1 MSSVLEVRDYLKES
15 KPDVFCIAE
24 TKLKE
29 EIQVNFADEGYK
41 CWRRDRIGKGGGGVI
56 IMVRGDMDVEDVQ
69 YGEDKAEVIGLTIRT
84 SGREKRKIILTYV
97 PPKTNTWKLEEH
109 KEMQKEV
116 LRCIEKMLER
126 DKKVLIV
133 GDFNCKSVNWAEME
147 VTGNEGLWSEG
158 LLQMAMVNTLDQWV
172 EECTRYRGEEE
183 PAMLDLVFTKR
194 PEPRPTIK
202 YLGPMGKSDHI
213 LLEVE
218 MQEEE
223 VLRYKEDYKSGRL
236 NYAKAKFDELRIFY
250 DKIDWRKIM
259 EGKKVQEKYD
269 IFLEKYNEGVQKY
282 VPLFNVKRRKY
293 SWYNARCQEAKRAK
307 DRAWKKLIKQRNGY
321 NSEKYKE
328 ARNEYIRIRREEE
341 RNFEKDV
348 VDKCEEEPKLFYKY
362 INGKITNKE
371 TIDKVRKE
379 GRTYQTAEEISEI
392 MNESFKTVFTVEEEF
407 AEPSMEMPQTG
418 MQEINVRKHE
428 IGTLMEKL
436 DVRKA
441 MGPDGVACWMLRECK
456 DQLLEPIWE
465 IINSSLEEG
474 RVPKEWK
481 RANIVPIFKG
491 GTKTEPLNYRPVSLT
506 SVVGKLCETV
516 IKEKWVKYLEE
527 N

>member
-1 MSSVLEVRDYLKES
+1 MKLGKKRDENGDREREIFLEGARHEIEEVVHKGEERSNRRNKATDGAKRGDTRNSRITTAEKNTSGGRGGKLRVTYTNIDGLLSSVLEVRDYLKES

-41 CWRRDRIGKGGGGVI
+41 CWRRDRIGKGG
-56 IMVRGDMDVEDVQ
+56 GDMDVEDVQ

-133 GDFNCKSVNWAEME
+133 GDFNCKSSNWAEME
-147 VTGNEGLWSEG
+147 VTGNEGLWSER

-183 PAMLDLVFTKR
+183 PAMLDLVSTKR

-250 DKIDWRKIM
+250 GKIDWRKIM

-282 VPLFNVKRRKY
+282 VLLFNVRRKKY
-293 SWYNARCQEAKRAK
+293 S
-307 DRAWKKLIKQRNGY
+307 
-321 NSEKYKE
+321 
-328 ARNEYIRIRREEE
+328 
-341 RNFEKDV
+341 
-348 VDKCEEEPKLFYKY
+348 
-362 INGKITNKE
+362 
-371 TIDKVRKE
+371 
-379 GRTYQTAEEISEI
+379 
-392 MNESFKTVFTVEEEF
+392 
-407 AEPSMEMPQTG
+407 
-418 MQEINVRKHE
+418 
-428 IGTLMEKL
+428 
-436 DVRKA
+436 
-441 MGPDGVACWMLRECK
+441 
-456 DQLLEPIWE
+456 
-465 IINSSLEEG
+465 
-474 RVPKEWK
+474 
-481 RANIVPIFKG
+481 
-491 GTKTEPLNYRPVSLT
+491 
-506 SVVGKLCETV
+506 
-516 IKEKWVKYLEE
+516 
-527 N
+527 